1 MVDQENFVNLTE
13 RLSPICIKTDINVP
27 DSQTTQSVLFQSDQ
41 HFDSV
46 HCMRDMLERHL
57 KEAVAADAPIY
68 FLGDW
73 YDMMQGRND
82 PRRNKGSMRQ
92 GLMADNYID
101 RAIDETVEF
110 LTPYCKNIVGWAKG
124 NHETAIL
131 RHLETDVINRTIE
144 SLRHKGAD
152 IKPMGYQGWIFFRL
166 HREPTKKTTRRT
178 DIHTVR
184 TFFTH
189 GYGGAAPVTKG
200 VIQANR
206 KAVYLPDADIVI
218 SGHTHQQWDFPINR
232 YRISQ
237 RGVVYT
243 DTQYHLQLPCYLDP
257 APEDS
262 DGMGWAIEKGFPPT
276 PTGAWWVDF
285 CYTKSDNKRLF
296 TIDARRAQ

>member
-1 MVDQENFVNLTE
+1 MEAEESFSNTTT
-13 RLSPICIKTDINVP
+13 RLSNICIRTDINVA
-27 DSQTTQSVLFQSDQ
+27 DSQKTQSVLFQSDQ
-41 HFDSV
+41 HFDST

-57 KEAVAADAPIY
+57 QEAVSTNSPIY

-82 PRRNKGSMRQ
+82 PRRSKNSMRP

-124 NHETAIL
+124 NHETSIL

-144 SLRHKGAD
+144 SLRHKGAS
-152 IKPMGYQGWIFFRL
+152 IKPMGYQGCIFFLL
-166 HREPTKKTTRRT
+166 HRNPISKNKRRSDT
-178 DIHTVR
+178 YTIR
-184 TFFTH
+184 TFYTH
-189 GYGGAAPVTKG
+189 GYGGSSPVTKG

-218 SGHTHQQWDFPINR
+218 SGHTHQQWDFPVTR

-237 RGVVYT
+237 RGKQYT

-257 APEDS
+257 SPEDA
-262 DGMGWAIEKGFPPT
+262 DGMGWAIEKGYPPT

-285 CYTKSDNKRLF
+285 TYAKLENNRIF
-296 TIDARRAQ
+296 TTDVRRAQ